1 MATATVNGNDAKKSG
16 GFFSNLANP
25 VIRKMEKNAV
35 YDAEGK
41 VATYGGVASKTIFF
55 LIVTFI
61 GFLGFIVLHNIMLNN
76 GAKLFHAVS
85 EDGNA
90 IYDLTI
96 SGVEIGVIAVAALI
110 SIITP
115 FLAWLIRPTI
125 PVTGTIYALA
135 QGVVIGFITIALRE
149 DLRWIALLAA
159 ILTVALV
166 AVMLFVYAK
175 RIIKVTARFRGII
188 FALFGTIV
196 IGGIIYFILY
206 IIPATRQMLSGV
218 NQVLNSPVVSIIFS
232 IVFIIIAALFMLV
245 DFDTI
250 ERCVEGKMEKKYEWM
265 AAWGLAYT
273 ILYVYFKILRLL
285 IMIFGR
291 SRGSSSKSSSF

>member
-1 MATATVNGNDAKKSG
+1 MATATVNGNDANKSG
-16 GFFSNLANP
+16 GFFSSLANP
-25 VIRKMEKNAV
+25 VIRKMEKNAA
-35 YDAEGK
+35 YDADGK
-41 VATYGGVASKTIFF
+41 VATYGGVASKTIYF
-55 LIVTFI
+55 LIVTLI

-76 GAKLFHAVS
+76 GAELFHAVS

-96 SGVEIGVIAVAALI
+96 SGLEIAVIAVAALI

-115 FLAWLIRPTI
+115 FLAWFIRPTI
-125 PVTGTIYALA
+125 PVTGSIYALS
-135 QGVVIGFITIALRE
+135 QGIVIGFITIALRE

-166 AVMLFVYAK
+166 PVMLFIYAK
-175 RIIKVTARFRGII
+175 RIIKETARFRGII
-188 FALFGTIV
+188 FALIGTIV

-206 IIPATRQMLSGV
+206 IIPATRQMLTGV
-218 NQVLNSPVVSIIFS
+218 NQVLSSPVVSIIFS
-232 IVFIIIAALFMLV
+232 IVFIIIAALFMLA

-273 ILYVYFKILRLL
+273 ILYVYF
-285 IMIFGR
+285 
-291 SRGSSSKSSSF
+291 